1 MNTSFNLKIIIIV
14 LELIFEW
21 SRRFAN
27 DTFSISNFTARF
39 QYIHFSVQN
48 KFYAIHTTFLPALL
62 NSTSVRLRYSNLT
75 WEKSKKIMIAG
86 KPRENNLISEL
97 VLFCFDSLSIHSSIL
112 KILCGKAE
120 TNNKYP
126 DIC

>member
-1 MNTSFNLKIIIIV
+1 MNTFFNLKLSSS

-27 DTFSISNFTARF
+27 DTFSISNLVNLVFARF

-48 KFYAIHTTFLPALL
+48 KFYAIHTNFLPTVL

-75 WEKSKKIMIAG
+75 CEKSKKIIIAG

-97 VLFCFDSLSIHSSIL
+97 VFVLTRCVSIL
-112 KILCGKAE
+112 
-120 TNNKYP
+120 P
-126 DIC
+126 F